1 MDVVAEGLSLRK
13 KSLKAIT
20 TKTSTSE
27 DEDHIKISGGLEEPL
42 SPSARLLHEPHFNLY
57 IIAIIGVKTKIN
69 PAVVKAGLVN
79 TLLKHPRFCSLQVE
93 VGEKGGK
100 MKWVPTEVNLENHVI
115 VPDIDPDMNLSGDK
129 FVEDYISDLTKTKID
144 MAKPLWELHLLN
156 VKTVEAEAVGVFR
169 IHHSLGDGTSLIS
182 LLLACTR
189 QTADPDA
196 LPTVPVAKS
205 APVRSGNY
213 KGILWIFVVVWSF
226 LQLAWNT
233 LVDISMFFA
242 TSMFVKDTETPLKG
256 APGVEFEPKRFVHRS
271 VSLDDI
277 KLVKNAMNMT
287 INDVVLG
294 VTTAALS
301 RYLNRRYG
309 EDAKNDLGATEKR
322 NNLPKN
328 IRLRSTLL
336 VNIRPSSG
344 IQALSDMMEE
354 KAEAKWGNWI
364 GYVLFPFI
372 IALRDDPLDYVREAK
387 LVIDRK
393 KNSYEALYTFVI
405 AEIVL
410 KLFGIK
416 ASAALTHRILTHT
429 TMSFSNVVGPSEEIG
444 FYGHEMSY
452 IAPSVYGHPHAFT
465 INYQSYVNK
474 MAIVLAVDEKAVP
487 DPHRLCDD
495 LEESLQLIKDAV
507 VRSSLRNKPLKAV
520 VTKSS
525 SSSSSISGSV
535 LKKESSGGFKE
546 EQEEELLCSSARLF
560 HEPKFNLH
568 IIALLGCKTK
578 IDVSVI
584 KDGLLTT
591 LLKHPRFC
599 REMKWV
605 PTEVNIENHIIVP
618 EISPIMDVS
627 PDKFVEDYISELSKT
642 TIDMSKPLW
651 ELHILNVKTAEAE
664 AVGVFKVHHSIG
676 DGTSLISLLLACT
689 RQTADPS
696 ALPTVPVT
704 KKRAVGS
711 KNLDGVWWMFA
722 AVWGVLAMVRNSL
735 VDIFMFFA
743 TFFFF
748 KDMETPIKGAPGVEF
763 GPKRIVHRTLSLD
776 DIKLVKNAMD
786 MTINDVLLGV
796 TTGGLSCYLNRR
808 YGEEK
813 KNDQGATEKRNN
825 LPKNIRLRSTLLVN
839 MRPSSGIQVLSDM
852 MEDKAE
858 AKWGN
863 WIGYILNP
871 FTISLR
877 DDPLDYVREAK
888 IAVDRKKNSCEALYT
903 YFIGEIVPKLF
914 GYKASAALSHRILS
928 NTTMSCSNLI
938 GPLEEIGFYGHPMAY
953 LAPTFYGHPQAL
965 TINYQS
971 YVNKMIIILAVD
983 ERAIPDPHKLCD
995 DLEESLKLIKD
1006 AILAK
1011 HEHVH

>member
-1 MDVVAEGLSLRK
+1 MDTVFEGLGLRK
-13 KSLKAIT
+13 RSLKAINI
-20 TKTSTSE
+20 TKTSTSDE
-27 DEDHIKISGGLEEPL
+27 DESNSSKIGGIDGGTGFEGPL

-57 IIAIIGVKTKIN
+57 IIAIIGCKTKIN
-69 PAVVKAGLVN
+69 PTIVKDGLVN

-93 VGEKGGK
+93 VGEKGGE

-115 VPDIDPDMNLSGDK
+115 VPEIYPEMNLSSPDK
-129 FVEDYISDLTKTKID
+129 FVEDYISDLSKTKID
-144 MAKPLWELHLLN
+144 MSKPLWELHLLN
-156 VKTVEAEAVGVFR
+156 IKTAEAEAVGVFR

-182 LLLACTR
+182 VLLACTR
-189 QTADPDA
+189 QTADPNA
-196 LPTVPVAKS
+196 LPTIPVTKTS
-205 APVRSGNY
+205 VRSGNY
-213 KGILWIFVVVWSF
+213 KGILWIFMAIWGF

-233 LVDISMFFA
+233 VVDMFMFFA
-242 TSMFVKDTETPLKG
+242 TTMFIIDTETPLKG
-256 APGVEFEPKRFVHRS
+256 APGVEFEPKRFVHQS

-277 KLVKNAMNMT
+277 KLVKNAMNLT

-294 VTTAALS
+294 VTTAGLS

-309 EDAKNDLGATEKR
+309 EDAKNDVEATEKR

-444 FYGHEMSY
+444 FYGHELSY

-474 MAIVLAVDEKAVP
+474 MTIVLAVDEKAVP
-487 DPHRLCDD
+487 DPNKLWLRLRD
-495 LEESLQLIKDAV
+495 V
-507 VRSSLRNKPLKAV
+507 KPLKAIV
-520 VTKSS
+520 VTKNN
-525 SSSSSISGSV
+525 
-535 LKKESSGGFKE
+535 GGLKE
-546 EQEEELLCSSARLF
+546 EEEDLLDPSARLF

-568 IIALLGCKTK
+568 IIAIMGCKTK
-578 IDVSVI
+578 INPNII

-591 LLKHPRFC
+591 VLKHPRFC
-599 REMKWV
+599 SLQVKVGGKGGEMKWV
-605 PTEVNIENHIIVP
+605 PTDVNIENHVIVP
-618 EISPIMDVS
+618 EINPIAMDNIS
-627 PDKFVEDYISELSKT
+627 PDKFVEDYISDLSKT

-664 AVGVFKVHHSIG
+664 SIGVFKVHHSIG

-689 RQTADPS
+689 RKTADPN

-704 KKRAVGS
+704 KKRPVS
-711 KNLDGVWWMFA
+711 LKRSEGVWWNMFA
-722 AVWGVLAMVRNSL
+722 PLWGFLAMVQNSL

-743 TFFFF
+743 TLIFF
-748 KDMETPIKGAPGVEF
+748 KDMETPLKGAPGVEF
-763 GPKRIVHRTLSLD
+763 GPKRFVHRTLSLD
-776 DIKLVKNAMD
+776 DIKLVKNAMN

-796 TTGGLSCYLNRR
+796 TTAGLSRYLNRR
-808 YGEEK
+808 YGEIK
-813 KNDQGATEKRNN
+813 KNDQGVTEKRNN

-839 MRPSSGIQVLSDM
+839 VRPSSGIQVLSDM
-852 MEDKAE
+852 MEEKAE

-888 IAVDRKKNSCEALYT
+888 IAIDRKKNSCEALYT
-903 YFIGEIVPKLF
+903 YFIGELVPKLF
-914 GYKASAALSHRILS
+914 GYKASAALSHKILS

-938 GPLEEIGFYGHPMAY
+938 GPMEEIGFYGHPMAY

-971 YVNKMIIILAVD
+971 YVNKMFIILAVD

-995 DLEESLKLIKD
+995 DFEESLKLIKD
-1006 AILAK
+1006 AVLAK
-1011 HEHVH
+1011 HEHVQ